1 MTSLI
6 LRSIT
11 HPEETAE
18 IMHKLAGVTFVQSVE
33 SPALAMVTPLLI
45 KGLTH
50 RTNATVR
57 QAAVIIDNMSRLVD
71 DPIDAAPFMP
81 LLMPVLEK
89 AADMM
94 SDPEAR
100 GVCERSVAQLK
111 RLNAEVEEA
120 KTRQQHIDPVRV
132 LGCIKKKFPATKA
145 VDYLEHVAQLCCSLM
160 SVRKFNKNHWK
171 EIETHLAMVDAA
183 KAKACIE
190 ELRKE
195 CEAMA
200 KPLPRKDEELEDP
213 ALELCNWYVY
223 SD

>member
-1 MTSLI
+1 MQTSVCDVVGNKDIEHLTSDI

-11 HPEETAE
+11 LPEETAE

-89 AADMM
+89 
-94 SDPEAR
+94 
-100 GVCERSVAQLK
+100 V
-111 RLNAEVEEA
+111 
-120 KTRQQHIDPVRV
+120 
-132 LGCIKKKFPATKA
+132 
-145 VDYLEHVAQLCCSLM
+145 
-160 SVRKFNKNHWK
+160 
-171 EIETHLAMVDAA
+171 HLVVFLL
-183 KAKACIE
+183 IYE
-190 ELRKE
+190 
-195 CEAMA
+195 
-200 KPLPRKDEELEDP
+200 
-213 ALELCNWYVY
+213 
-223 SD
+223 

>member
-1 MTSLI
+1 MCDVVGNKDIEHLTKDI

-50 RTNATVR
+50 RANATIR

-89 AADMM
+89 AAEMM

-120 KTRQQHIDPVRV
+120 KTRQQHIDHARV
-132 LGCIKKKFPATKA
+132 FDCIKKTFTA
-145 VDYLEHVAQLCCSLM
+145 S
-160 SVRKFNKNHWK
+160 
-171 EIETHLAMVDAA
+171 
-183 KAKACIE
+183 
-190 ELRKE
+190 
-195 CEAMA
+195 
-200 KPLPRKDEELEDP
+200 
-213 ALELCNWYVY
+213 
-223 SD
+223 